1 MTNPR
6 IGFNL
11 LMEKA
16 KESNVLFLGN
26 EPTREL
32 SQRLAQAL
40 AGGSVRAGQSAST
53 NLAVKSN
60 LPSQLNPAL
69 GRNFLEDESDIV
81 AAVPGEAPVQGL
93 SLIPVNEIAISPFQ
107 VRSII
112 EAEELEELKRSIAEQ
127 GVIQPIIVRSMSNS
141 ERPFELVA
149 GERRLR
155 AAIALGLVE
164 IPAIARVLTDAE
176 SLQLAIIENAQR
188 ENLNPVD
195 EARGY
200 KRLIDEFKFS
210 QTEVAERIGKSRV
223 AISNALRLLHLP
235 EEVLAFL
242 ITGELSAGHG
252 RALLMLNGV
261 ADAEKLQLR
270 LAKRAIKAVLSV
282 RALEELVERI
292 KLRGANEEMESAE
305 SPEELSLKRAEKKL
319 GSYLGVERV
328 RLRLDN
334 AGRRQLQVT
343 FDTEVAWKRF
353 MSKVRD

>member
-1 MTNPR
+1 
-6 IGFNL
+6 
-11 LMEKA
+11 MEKA

-26 EPTREL
+26 EPTHEL
-32 SQRLAQAL
+32 SQRLAHAL
-40 AGGSVRAGQSAST
+40 AGGSARASKSANFNT
-53 NLAVKSN
+53 
-60 LPSQLNPAL
+60 AL
-69 GRNFLEDESDIV
+69 GSSVVEDESDLV
-81 AAVPGEAPVQGL
+81 ASVSGEVPVQGL
-93 SLIPVNEIAISPFQ
+93 RLLPVDEIAISPFQ

-127 GVIQPIIVRSMSNS
+127 GVIQPVIVRTVSNT

-155 AAIALGLVE
+155 AAIALGLAE
-164 IPAIARVLTDAE
+164 IPAIVRMLTDAE

-200 KRLIDEFKFS
+200 KRLIEEFKFS

-223 AISNALRLLHLP
+223 AISNALRLLNLP

-242 ITGELSAGHG
+242 IGGELSAGHG
-252 RALLMLNGV
+252 RALLMLNGI
-261 ADAEKLQLR
+261 AGAEKVQLR
-270 LAKRAIKAVLSV
+270 LARRATTAGLSV

-292 KLRGANEEMESAE
+292 KLRDARDAEEIESEE

-319 GSYLGVERV
+319 GSYLGVELV